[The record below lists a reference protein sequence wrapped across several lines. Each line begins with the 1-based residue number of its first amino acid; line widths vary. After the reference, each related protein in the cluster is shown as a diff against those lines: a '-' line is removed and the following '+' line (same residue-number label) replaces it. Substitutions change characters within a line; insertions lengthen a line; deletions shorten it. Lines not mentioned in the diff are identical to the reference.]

1 MRIVLDT
8 NVLVS
13 ALLSPSGPPARIL
26 GLVMAGAI
34 ACCVDARIL
43 AEYDAVLHRPRLS
56 IDAARADDVLEELRR
71 SGLPV
76 ASVPLPRP
84 LPDLDDEQ
92 FVEVG
97 LAGGAR
103 CLVTGNGAHYPDDR
117 CLGLPVLSPAELI
130 EVVRRLSGTGLS
142 RGQPPSRLTPP
153 PGRL

>member
-13 ALLSPSGPPARIL
+13 ALLSPFGPPARIL

-34 ACCVDARIL
+34 DCCVDARII

-56 IDAARADDVLEELRR
+56 IDAAKAGDVLEELRR
-71 SGLPV
+71 SGVPV
-76 ASVPLPRP
+76 ASIPLPRP

-103 CLVTGNGAHYPDDR
+103 CLVTGNGAHFPDDR
-117 CLGLPVLSPAELI
+117 CLGLPVLSPAELV
-130 EVVRRLSGTGLS
+130 EVVRRLSGARNPAGS
-142 RGQPPSRLTPP
+142 RPPD
-153 PGRL
+153 

>member
-13 ALLSPSGPPARIL
+13 ALLSPFGPPARVL
-26 GLVMAGAI
+26 GLVMAGDAS
-34 ACCVDARIL
+34 CCVDARIL
-43 AEYDAVLHRPRLS
+43 AEYDDVLHRPRLA
-56 IDAARADDVLEELRR
+56 IDAARADDLLGELRR

-84 LPDLDDEQ
+84 LPDQDDDQ

-103 CLVTGNGAHYPDDR
+103 CLVTGNRVHFPDDR
-117 CLGLPVLSPAELI
+117 CLGLPVLSPVELV
-130 EVVRRLSGTGLS
+130 EVMRRLGGPLGSV
-142 RGQPPSRLTPP
+142 PP
-153 PGRL
+153 PAGPD

>member
-13 ALLSPSGPPARIL
+13 ALLSPFGPPARIL

-34 ACCVDARIL
+34 DCCVDARIL
-43 AEYDAVLHRPRLS
+43 AEYDDVLHRPRLL
-56 IDAARADDVLEELRR
+56 IAAAKAVDVLEELRR

-103 CLVTGNGAHYPDDR
+103 CLVTGNGAHYPDER
-117 CLGLPVLSPAELI
+117 CLGLPVLSPAELV
-130 EVVRRLSGTGLS
+130 EVVRRLSRTGNPAGS
-142 RGQPPSRLTPP
+142 RPPD
-153 PGRL
+153 